1 MKIRP
6 LEAELFHADE
16 PSDGRTDRHDEADSC
31 CSHSRFETYPNNPT
45 LYYMTN
51 SMMLRPYSVCHCGP
65 GIEKFLR
72 LEI

>member
-6 LEAELFHADE
+6 LETELFHADG
-16 PSDGRTDRHDEADSC
+16 PADGRTDRHDEADSR

-45 LYYMTN
+45 VYYTTN
-51 SMMLRPYSVCHCGP
+51 SMTLRPYTVSHCRT
-65 GIEKFLR
+65 GIEKFLS